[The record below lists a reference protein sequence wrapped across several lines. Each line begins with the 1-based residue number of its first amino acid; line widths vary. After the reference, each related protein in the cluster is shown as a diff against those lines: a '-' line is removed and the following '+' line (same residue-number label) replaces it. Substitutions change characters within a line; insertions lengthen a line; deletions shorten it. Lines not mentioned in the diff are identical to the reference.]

1 MKDKFFFVLSRLVL
15 VACFLLSACG
25 GGDDSSP
32 PSNDDKYVTAVI
44 ADSYAVFP
52 LSEKG
57 VYRVNLINNVTL
69 TKQEKIKV
77 DSVSSLGKRHDCEII
92 DRDNDGFTIKADNP
106 TVCDY
111 QYTVALDNK
120 EHILGGDK
128 EGVSRILISRT
139 PDNAKLTPFGIVTF
153 SGKETIIDL
162 SAELSNV
169 GDSTS
174 LNDYDIDEDV
184 IITPS
189 DSTSTVSVDNL
200 NKTIHYTSDANF
212 TGNERL
218 SYSLK
223 NAAGDV
229 IAGSIFITVTE
240 DSSNSSI
247 SIEDKIDYKPV
258 VDVNSEVTIDV
269 SPYVTN
275 SDDDYQI
282 VEINT
287 FDAIIKL
294 SDPTSFQNK
303 SFTFLA
309 SQAGQYYVNV
319 VVSDHRGGYDVALIR
334 ITVSDPSVKTWS
346 DIVDGSLIFS
356 APLTNHEANLLGL
369 IHAPHYDNGVN
380 ANVATFDV
388 VAGTNY
394 CTHIGQRVPDLF
406 ELEALY
412 KNQKPKDKGWPV
424 EVPYMTQGFMDVINL
439 DDGAVS
445 KVDISSS
452 YYLTCVKKLNAT
464 SKFEIDRVNSDV
476 VDKIANGTD
485 TASIIVKVSAADDGS
500 PMSGESVT
508 LSLNS
513 VTANPNSYNL
523 TTGSDGQATFT
534 LTDTVA
540 EAFEAKVVH
549 DGEERV
555 INVSFIADSSVGTL
569 RQVTTKTDAD
579 PDDSASYAEVK
590 AILRDSSGNPL
601 VGKDINFINIDGKV
615 AKVRIDKVTPKTD
628 GAGELYAKIYW
639 DDTFKPTTDTVLTIK
654 SSFMLPD
661 STHTYGQSPV
671 TFKGVTAPPPTPSY
685 KFQTSSYT
693 VEAGIEDFFS
703 NLLFLEGTSTL
714 AGITPAS
721 CEVEVL
727 TGTVAVSRLEPIKN
741 GCFFQTSKTAPS
753 GSVTLVTAKDGK
765 DNDLDIFA
773 IQVKGSTGPADYEWE
788 PKSAEALV
796 NQSVTFK
803 LKNRTTGTYVRPDKC
818 VYTNTNLGSGLS
830 VSDFDVKV
838 VDNGCQVSGR
848 KEGASGDGQGVFYP
862 VVNGTKLETETFILV
877 IKSTTPP
884 PSAVEAHFRFGVV
897 NASVAFPT
905 YNELFLDSNNAL
917 YTPHA
922 CVSSSSAVTALVDS
936 RGGCKVIVNRTGVS
950 ATVSAKD
957 PSDKVIDSFQVLV
970 PVLIDRDYDGV
981 IDGKDLHPDI
991 HDSLTATR
999 AFGTLDYWLSLLY
1012 IKPDWLA
1019 YRYMLTS
1026 DRKTY
1031 IKNASPLGTGVCP
1044 GDRYFNMT
1052 FDDSGQKGWCLSL
1065 GGMYPY
1071 NLQTQYVDI
1080 LPPDMR
1086 DEIQKVAA
1094 AASLIDYNEE
1104 NPKHPLK
1111 IPKMYSQYV
1120 KNLREARAKDVL
1132 MKYIH

>member
-369 IHAPHYDNGVN
+369 IHAAHYDNGVN

-388 VAGTNY
+388 VAGNNY
-394 CTHIGQRVPDLF
+394 CTHIGQRAPDLF

-424 EVPYMTQGFMDVINL
+424 EVPYMTQGFIDVINL

-445 KVDISSS
+445 KVDISSF

-508 LSLNS
+508 LSLDS

-523 TTGSDGQATFT
+523 TTGSDGQAIFT

-555 INVSFIADSSVGTL
+555 INVSFIADSSLARL
-569 RQVTTKTDAD
+569 RQETTKTDAD

-590 AILRDSSGNPL
+590 AILRDPSGNPL

-661 STHTYGQSPV
+661 STHIYGQSPV
-671 TFKGVTAPPPTPSY
+671 TFKGVAAPPPTPSY
-685 KFQTSSYT
+685 KFKVNAVYLDASTASNDTYLNDSL
-693 VEAGIEDFFS
+693 VDADGASPNLVPDSCVAGDVLSGNPFI
-703 NLLFLEGTSTL
+703 TAA
-714 AGITPAS
+714 AGFT
-721 CEVEVL
+721 
-727 TGTVAVSRLEPIKN
+727 N
-741 GCFFQTSKTAPS
+741 GCLFKWDMKASN
-753 GSVTLVTAKDGK
+753 GSVQLVKAMTKSGDELASFLVAINTPVTHNYSWVN
-765 DNDLDIFA
+765 DNITVDKNVYA
-773 IQVKGSTGPADYEWE
+773 Y
-788 PKSAEALV
+788 
-796 NQSVTFK
+796 FK
-803 LKNRTTGTYVRPDKC
+803 LKDENGAYVQPKSC
-818 VYTNTNLGSGLS
+818 KYLGSNSGFS
-830 VSDFDVKV
+830 SSDFKV
-838 VDNGCQVSGR
+838 EVGINGCNAKGY
-848 KEGASGDGQGVFYP
+848 KEGGNAVFIATVEEP
-862 VVNGTKLETETFILV
+862 GTSNIVQTPEFSLKVNGPV
-877 IKSTTPP
+877 TPP

-957 PSDKVIDSFQVLV
+957 PYDKVIDSFQVLV